1 MRYDSVSGDIL
12 MAERVPEY
20 ALAPLKALLRY
31 AQTTLQ
37 FLEVTVQGIKTLIA
51 IPDLTETIAS
61 SLRQHL
67 PAQWE
72 DKVHQENLRKAKESA
87 AFAEK
92 ESQAGFP
99 FLHESALV
107 GLWGAMEAMVED
119 LVVALLLNEPELLQR
134 EQFAKIKISLGDYES
149 LDKEERVR
157 YLVSELRR
165 NLRTTQRQGINAFE
179 SLLECVNL
187 SGAVPEPARK
197 SLWELSHLRNVIVH
211 RRSLAD
217 RSLVSACP
225 SLGLKIGERVKIT
238 PEQITTYGTMISGYG
253 LDLVYRLAQ
262 RYGVKMTPK
271 EELLSSADAG

>member
-1 MRYDSVSGDIL
+1 

-31 AQTTLQ
+31 VHTTLQ
-37 FLEVTVQGIKTLIA
+37 FLEVSVQGIKTLIA
-51 IPDLTETIAS
+51 MPDLTETIAS
-61 SLRQHL
+61 SFRQHF
-67 PAQWE
+67 PARWE
-72 DKVHQENLRKAKESA
+72 EKTHQENLRKAKESA

-107 GLWGAMEAMVED
+107 GLWGATEAMVED

-157 YLVSELRR
+157 YLVSELQR
-165 NLRTTQRQGINAFE
+165 NLRTAQRQGVNAFE
-179 SLLECVNL
+179 PLLDCVNL
-187 SGAVPEPARK
+187 SGAVPEPGRK
-197 SLWELSHLRNVIVH
+197 SLWELYHLRNVIVH

-217 RSLVSACP
+217 RKLVNACP
-225 SLGLKIGERVKIT
+225 TLSLKVGERVKIT
-238 PEQITTYGTMISGYG
+238 PEQVTTYATMISGYG
-253 LDLVYRLAQ
+253 LDLVYRLTQ